1 MVPASLRK
9 TRPVATTTRPAT
21 ESSPIDCNAVHLY
34 QVPLDGLTH
43 LYNFPLDRLNFF
55 LYIDL
60 PLWMDCTRE
69 FAEDEARGDNHQSRD
84 RVQVVA
90 NVYQFL
96 LDGGYICTS
105 LL

>member
-1 MVPASLRK
+1 MATSLYQF
-9 TRPVATTTRPAT
+9 PVA
-21 ESSPIDCNAVHLY
+21 
-34 QVPLDGLTH
+34 GL
-43 LYNFPLDRLNFF
+43 NS
-55 LYIDL
+55 
-60 PLWMDCTRE
+60 TRE
-69 FAEDEARGDNHQSRD
+69 FAEDEARGDDHQSRD